1 MNKSTLAILY
11 IATIL
16 TIFAPTVYLVKG
28 TILPGLQTLTSTLE
42 EIAQ

>member
-1 MNKSTLAILY
+1 MSKATLAILY

-16 TIFAPTVYLVKG
+16 TVFAPTVELVRG

-42 EIAQ
+42 EVAQ